1 MRIRT
6 TKTTNTVQYA
16 IIKDINKN
24 GKRTTCIYENLG
36 TLDKIKQRA
45 GNEDPLVWLKNYVQ
59 ELNKKEKENRM
70 PVIIKKDPSKVIDK
84 NVQSSFNVGYL
95 FLQDIYYK
103 LKLDKICNIITEQH
117 QFKFDLNDILSKL
130 IYSRILFPASKL
142 KTLELSKRFLEQP
155 NFEYQHIE
163 RALPVICENMD
174 FIQSELYKN
183 SNEYM
188 KRNNKILY
196 YDCTNYYFEIE
207 EESGLRQ
214 YGKSKENRPN
224 PIVQMGLFMDGNGI
238 PLAFD
243 ITPGNTNEQ
252 KTLQPLEQKIIKD
265 FEFSEFVV
273 CTDAGLA
280 SKANRKFNNKNNR
293 KFVTTQS
300 IKKLKS
306 HLKNEALDL
315 TKGWKLPG
323 SSKTYNISKLRT
335 DEKLIEKYK
344 DKIFYKERWI
354 KEDNLEQR
362 LIVTYSVKY
371 QEYQKNIRNNQISR
385 AQKIIA
391 SNPNKLKK
399 AKQNDPKRF
408 IKTLNVTKDGEIAE
422 KSIYTIN
429 QSIIDEEAKYD
440 GLYAVCTNLEDSVED
455 IIRVNKRRWEIEES
469 FRIMKTDF
477 KSRPVYHSKDEM
489 IKAHFITYF
498 KSRPVYHS
506 KDEMIKAHFITCFLS
521 LIIYRYVE
529 KKLDEKYTAPEI
541 IDTLRDMNMKLENE
555 TSYIPN
561 YVRTDLTDS
570 LHDKFG
576 FRTDFEV
583 ISEKNIKKILKQT
596 KK

>member
-1 MRIRT
+1 M
-6 TKTTNTVQYA
+6 
-16 IIKDINKN
+16 
-24 GKRTTCIYENLG
+24 
-36 TLDKIKQRA
+36 DKIKQRA

-188 KRNNKILY
+188 ERNNKVLY

-224 PIVQMGLFMDGNGI
+224 PITQMGLFMDGNGI

-252 KTLQPLEQKIIKD
+252 KTLQPLEEKIIKD

-300 IKKLKS
+300 IKKLKA

-315 TKGWKLPG
+315 TKGWKLP
-323 SSKTYNISKLRT
+323 
-335 DEKLIEKYK
+335 
-344 DKIFYKERWI
+344 W
-354 KEDNLEQR
+354 
-362 LIVTYSVKY
+362 
-371 QEYQKNIRNNQISR
+371 
-385 AQKIIA
+385 
-391 SNPNKLKK
+391 
-399 AKQNDPKRF
+399 
-408 IKTLNVTKDGEIAE
+408 
-422 KSIYTIN
+422 
-429 QSIIDEEAKYD
+429 
-440 GLYAVCTNLEDSVED
+440 
-455 IIRVNKRRWEIEES
+455 
-469 FRIMKTDF
+469 
-477 KSRPVYHSKDEM
+477 
-489 IKAHFITYF
+489 
-498 KSRPVYHS
+498 
-506 KDEMIKAHFITCFLS
+506 
-521 LIIYRYVE
+521 
-529 KKLDEKYTAPEI
+529 
-541 IDTLRDMNMKLENE
+541 
-555 TSYIPN
+555 
-561 YVRTDLTDS
+561 
-570 LHDKFG
+570 
-576 FRTDFEV
+576 
-583 ISEKNIKKILKQT
+583 
-596 KK
+596 

>member
-1 MRIRT
+1 MRLKIN
-6 TKTTNTVQYA
+6 KSKNAINYYA
-16 IIKDINKN
+16 IIDIKTKD
-24 GKRTTCIYENLG
+24 GKRSTKVYKRL
-36 TLDKIKQRA
+36 
-45 GNEDPLVWLKNYVQ
+45 GNEQEIAKISNGMPPIEWARKQVA
-59 ELNKKEKENRM
+59 ELNKKYKEEKL
-70 PVIIKKDPSKVIDK
+70 PVLIEKDPSKIIEK
-84 NVQSSFNVGYL
+84 NIQTSFNVGYL

-103 LKLDKICNIITEQH
+103 LKLNEICNKISEQY

-130 IYSRILFPASKL
+130 IYSRIIFPASKL

-155 NFEYQHIE
+155 NFNYQHIE
-163 RALPVICENMD
+163 RALPILCENMN

-188 KRNNKILY
+188 ERNNKILY
-196 YDCTNYYFEIE
+196 YDCTNYFFEIE
-207 EESGLRQ
+207 EESGLKQ

-238 PLAFD
+238 PLAFN

-252 KTLQPLEQKIIKD
+252 ITLQPLEETIIKD

-280 SKANRKFNNKNNR
+280 SKANRKFNDKNNR

-300 IKKLKS
+300 IKKLKA
-306 HLKNEALDL
+306 HLKEEALDL
-315 TKGWKLPG
+315 TKGWKITG

-335 DEKLIEKYK
+335 DKKLIEKYK

-371 QEYQKNIRNNQISR
+371 QEYQKNIRNNQINR
-385 AQKIIA
+385 AKKIIE
-391 SNPNKLKK
+391 SNPEKLKK
-399 AKQNDPKRF
+399 PHQNDPKRF
-408 IKTLNVTKDGEIAE
+408 IKTLNVTDDGELAE
-422 KSIYTIN
+422 RSIYEIN
-429 QSIIDEEAKYD
+429 QSVIDEESKYD

-455 IIRVNKRRWEIEES
+455 IIKVNKRRWEIEES

-489 IKAHFITYF
+489 IKAHFLI
-498 KSRPVYHS
+498 
-506 KDEMIKAHFITCFLS
+506 CFLA
-521 LIIYRYVE
+521 LVIYRYVE

-541 IDTLRDMNMKLENE
+541 IETLRDMNMKIENNI
-555 TSYIPN
+555 TYIPN
-561 YVRTDLTDS
+561 YIRTDLTDD

-576 FRTDFEV
+576 FRTDFEA
-583 ISEKNIKKILKQT
+583 ISEKNIKKILSQT

>member
-1 MRIRT
+1 MRINK
-6 TKTTNTVQYA
+6 TKSKNMEHYS
-16 IIKDINKN
+16 IIQDIKKN
-24 GKRTTCIYENLG
+24 GKRTTKVYENIGNFEKL
-36 TLDKIKQRA
+36 KQRA
-45 GNEDPLVWLKNYVQ
+45 GDEEPLVWLRNYVQ
-59 ELNKKEKENRM
+59 ELNKKEKENKM

-84 NVQSSFNVGYL
+84 NIQSSFNVGYL

-103 LKLDKICNIITEQH
+103 LKLDKICNKITEQY

-142 KTLELSKRFLEQP
+142 KTLELSKRFLEKP

-188 KRNNKILY
+188 KRNNKVLY

-238 PLAFD
+238 PLVFD
-243 ITPGNTNEQ
+243 ITSGNTNEQ
-252 KTLQPLEQKIIKD
+252 KTLQPLEEKIIKD

-300 IKKLKS
+300 IKKLKK

-371 QEYQKNIRNNQISR
+371 QEYQKNIRNNQINR
-385 AQKIIA
+385 AQKIIV

-399 AKQNDPKRF
+399 PKQNDPKRF
-408 IKTLNVTKDGEIAE
+408 IKTLNVTKDGELAE

-429 QSIIDEEAKYD
+429 QSVIDEESKYD
-440 GLYAVCTNLEDSVED
+440 GLYAVCTNLEDSIED
-455 IIRVNKRRWEIEES
+455 IIKVNRRRWEIEES
-469 FRIMKTDF
+469 
-477 KSRPVYHSKDEM
+477 
-489 IKAHFITYF
+489 
-498 KSRPVYHS
+498 
-506 KDEMIKAHFITCFLS
+506 
-521 LIIYRYVE
+521 
-529 KKLDEKYTAPEI
+529 
-541 IDTLRDMNMKLENE
+541 MNMPKNE
-555 TSYIPN
+555 I
-561 YVRTDLTDS
+561 
-570 LHDKFG
+570 
-576 FRTDFEV
+576 
-583 ISEKNIKKILKQT
+583 
-596 KK
+596 

>member
-1 MRIRT
+1 MRINK
-6 TKTTNTVQYA
+6 TKSKNMEHYS
-16 IIKDINKN
+16 IIQDINKN
-24 GKRTTCIYENLG
+24 GKRTTKVYENIGNFEKL
-36 TLDKIKQRA
+36 KQRA
-45 GNEDPLVWLKNYVQ
+45 GDEDPLVWLKNYVQ
-59 ELNKKEKENRM
+59 ELNKKEKENKM
-70 PVIIKKDPSKVIDK
+70 PVIIKKDPSKVINK

-103 LKLDKICNIITEQH
+103 LKLDKICNKITEQH

-183 SNEYM
+183 SNDYM

-252 KTLQPLEQKIIKD
+252 KTLQPLEEKIIKD

-323 SSKTYNISKLRT
+323 SNKRYNISKLRT
-335 DEKLIEKYK
+335 DEELIEQYK

-371 QEYQKNIRNNQISR
+371 QEYQKNIRNNQINR

-391 SNPNKLKK
+391 SNPSKLKK
-399 AKQNDPKRF
+399 PKQNDPKRF
-408 IKTLNVTKDGEIAE
+408 IKTLNVTKDGELAE

-489 IKAHFITYF
+489 IKAHFIT
-498 KSRPVYHS
+498 
-506 KDEMIKAHFITCFLS
+506 CFLS
-521 LIIYRYVE
+521 LIVYRYVE

-541 IDTLRDMNMKLENE
+541 IETLRNMNMKLENE

-561 YVRTDLTDS
+561 YIRTDLTDA

-583 ISEKNIKKILKQT
+583 ISEKDIKKILKQT

>member
-16 IIKDINKN
+16 IIKDITKN
-24 GKRTTCIYENLG
+24 GKRTTCIFENLG

-45 GNEDPLVWLKNYVQ
+45 GNEEPLVWLKNYLQ
-59 ELNKKEKENRM
+59 ELNIKEKENKI
-70 PVIIKKDPSKVIDK
+70 PVLIKKDPSKVIEK

-95 FLQDIYYK
+95 FLQNIYYK
-103 LKLDKICNIITEQH
+103 LKLDKICNKITEQH

-130 IYSRILFPASKL
+130 IYSRIIFPASKL
-142 KTLELSKRFLEQP
+142 KTLELSKKFLEQP

-243 ITPGNTNEQ
+243 ITPSNTNEQ
-252 KTLQPLEQKIIKD
+252 KTLQPLEEKIIKD

-315 TKGWKLPG
+315 TKGWMLPG
-323 SSKTYNISKLRT
+323 SNKTYNISKLRT
-335 DEKLIEKYK
+335 DEKLIEEYR

-354 KEDNLEQR
+354 NEDGLEQR

-371 QEYQKNIRNNQISR
+371 QEYQKKIRNNQINR
-385 AQKIIA
+385 AKKIIDTN
-391 SNPNKLKK
+391 SIKLKK
-399 AKQNDPKRF
+399 TNSNDPKRF
-408 IKTLNVTKDGEIAE
+408 IKTLNVTKDGELAD
-422 KSIYTIN
+422 KSIY
-429 QSIIDEEAKYD
+429 SIDQNMIDEEAKYD

-455 IIRVNKRRWEIEES
+455 IIRVNKKRWEIEES

-477 KSRPVYHSKDEM
+477 KSRPIYHS
-489 IKAHFITYF
+489 
-498 KSRPVYHS
+498 R
-506 KDEMIKAHFITCFLS
+506 DEMIKAHFITCFLA

-541 IDTLRDMNMKLENE
+541 IETLRDMNMKLENE
-555 TSYIPN
+555 CSYIPN
-561 YVRTDLTDS
+561 YIRTDLTDD

-576 FRTDFEV
+576 FRTDFEI

>member
-16 IIKDINKN
+16 IIKDITKN
-24 GKRTTCIYENLG
+24 GKRTTCIFENLG

-45 GNEDPLVWLKNYVQ
+45 GNEEPLVWLKNYLQ
-59 ELNKKEKENRM
+59 ELNIKEKENKI
-70 PVIIKKDPSKVIDK
+70 PVLIKKDPSKVIDK

-103 LKLDKICNIITEQH
+103 LKLDKICNKITEQH

-174 FIQSELYKN
+174 FIQSGLYKN

-188 KRNNKILY
+188 ERNNKILY

-252 KTLQPLEQKIIKD
+252 KTLQPLEEKIIKD

-315 TKGWKLPG
+315 TKGWMLPG
-323 SSKTYNISKLRT
+323 SNKTYNISKLRT
-335 DEKLIEKYK
+335 DEKLIEEYR

-354 KEDNLEQR
+354 NEDGLEQR

-371 QEYQKNIRNNQISR
+371 QEYQKKIRNNQINR
-385 AQKIIA
+385 AKKIIDTN
-391 SNPNKLKK
+391 SIKLKK
-399 AKQNDPKRF
+399 TNSNDPKRF
-408 IKTLNVTKDGEIAE
+408 IKTLNVTKDGELAD
-422 KSIYTIN
+422 KSIY
-429 QSIIDEEAKYD
+429 SIDQNMIDEEAKYD

-455 IIRVNKRRWEIEES
+455 IIRVNKKRWEIEES

-477 KSRPVYHSKDEM
+477 KSRPIYHS
-489 IKAHFITYF
+489 
-498 KSRPVYHS
+498 R
-506 KDEMIKAHFITCFLS
+506 DEMIKAHFITCFLA

-541 IDTLRDMNMKLENE
+541 IETLRDMNMKLENE
-555 TSYIPN
+555 CSYIPN
-561 YVRTDLTDS
+561 YIRTDLTDD

-576 FRTDFEV
+576 FRTDFEI

>member
-6 TKTTNTVQYA
+6 IRTTNTVQYA
-16 IIKDINKN
+16 IIKDIHKN

-36 TLDKIKQRA
+36 TLDKIKLRA
-45 GNEDPLVWLKNYVQ
+45 GSEDPLVWLDNYVK
-59 ELNKKEKENRM
+59 ELNKKSKEEKL
-70 PVIIKKDPSKVIDK
+70 PIIMRKDPSKIIDK
-84 NVQSSFNVGYL
+84 NLQSSFNVGYL

-103 LKLDKICNIITEQH
+103 LKLNRICNKISAKY
-117 QFKFDLNDILSKL
+117 QFKFDLNDIMAKL
-130 IYSRILFPASKL
+130 IYSRILFPSSKL
-142 KTLELSKRFLEQP
+142 KMLELSKRFLEQP
-155 NFEYQHIE
+155 NFDYQHIE

-196 YDCTNYYFEIE
+196 YDCTNYFFEVE
-207 EESGLRQ
+207 EENGLKQ

-252 KTLQPLEQKIIKD
+252 TTLQPLEEKIIND
-265 FEFSEFVV
+265 FECAEFVV
-273 CTDAGLA
+273 CTDSGLA
-280 SKANRKFNNKNNR
+280 SKSNRKFNNKNNR

-306 HLKNEALDL
+306 HLKAEVLDL
-315 TKGWKLPG
+315 TSGWRL
-323 SSKTYNISKLRT
+323 SDSNKTFNISKLRT
-335 DEKLIEKYK
+335 DEKLIEKYR
-344 DKIFYKERWI
+344 DKVFYKERWI
-354 KEDNLEQR
+354 NEDNIEQR

-371 QEYQKNIRNNQISR
+371 QEYQKNIRNNQINR
-385 AQKIIA
+385 AKKIIA
-391 SNPNKLKK
+391 SNPEKLKK
-399 AKQNDPKRF
+399 PKQNDPKRF
-408 IKTLNVTKDGEIAE
+408 IKTLNVTKDGELAE
-422 KSIYTIN
+422 KNIYTIN
-429 QSIIDEEAKYD
+429 QNLIDDEAKYD

-455 IIRVNKRRWEIEES
+455 IIKVNKRRWEIEES

-489 IKAHFITYF
+489 IKAHFL
-498 KSRPVYHS
+498 
-506 KDEMIKAHFITCFLS
+506 TCFLA
-521 LIIYRYVE
+521 LVVYRYVE

-541 IDTLRDMNMKLENE
+541 IETLRKMDMKLENNE
-555 TSYIPN
+555 AYIPN
-561 YVRTDLTDS
+561 YIRTDLTDD

-583 ISEKNIKKILKQT
+583 ISDKNIRKILKQT

>member
-70 PVIIKKDPSKVIDK
+70 PVIIKKDPSKVIYK

-103 LKLDKICNIITEQH
+103 LKLDEICNKITEQY
-117 QFKFDLNDILSKL
+117 QFKFDLNDILAKL

-391 SNPNKLKK
+391 SNPKKLKK
-399 AKQNDPKRF
+399 AKQNDPKSF

-469 FRIMKTDF
+469 FRIMKTD
-477 KSRPVYHSKDEM
+477 
-489 IKAHFITYF
+489 F